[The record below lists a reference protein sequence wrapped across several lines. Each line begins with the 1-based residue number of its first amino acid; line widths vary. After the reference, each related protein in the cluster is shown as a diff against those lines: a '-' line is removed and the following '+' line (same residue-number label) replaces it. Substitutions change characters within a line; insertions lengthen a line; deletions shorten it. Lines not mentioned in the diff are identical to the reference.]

1 MHLVAIV
8 CFVKRHLFGLLINAR
23 DKCILF
29 YLVIIGRFVLVIMPS
44 LTAKL
49 LPALKFT
56 SRNCIVP
63 LAYKHDAGYNKDE

>member
-1 MHLVAIV
+1 M
-8 CFVKRHLFGLLINAR
+8 NAR
-23 DKCILF
+23 DKCIPF

-63 LAYKHDAGYNKDE
+63 LA

>member
-1 MHLVAIV
+1 MHLVTIAR
-8 CFVKRHLFGLLINAR
+8 FEKRHLFGLLINAS
-23 DKCILF
+23 DKCIPF

-56 SRNCIVP
+56 SRNCILP
-63 LAYKHDAGYNKDE
+63 ARTKT

>member
-1 MHLVAIV
+1 MHLVTIAR
-8 CFVKRHLFGLLINAR
+8 FEKRHLFGLLISAS
-23 DKCILF
+23 DKCIPF

-56 SRNCIVP
+56 SRNCIVL
-63 LAYKHDAGYNKDE
+63 LA